1 MIVMLLVAVCVYL
14 NVQPA
19 ALAALG
25 VQDVLVPAREVAL
38 DAPGLAQEAA
48 LVAPVLVQ
56 VVVQDALVRVR
67 EVVLGDVPVVQELAR
82 VDVADVL
89 VLVRVDVLDV
99 QELVQEVARVV
110 PARVPGDVKDVPVAL
125 VRAREVAQEDVLVA
139 QAVLALV
146 QDVPV
151 LVADAADVQVV
162 VLTALEDVLLLVKV
176 AQTQAASQDAEAVI
190 VALDALD
197 VVDVEVLQF
206 QFHQLRN
213 LKFYMVKKEK

>member
-110 PARVPGDVKDVPVAL
+110 PVRVPGDALDVLAAL
-125 VRAREVAQEDVLVA
+125 VRVLVR
-139 QAVLALV
+139 V
-146 QDVPV
+146 QDAPA
-151 LVADAADVQVV
+151 LVADVEGVLDV
-162 VLTALEDVLLLVKV
+162 VLTALEDVQHLVRV
-176 AQTQAASQDAEAVI
+176 VQTQVVSQDAEVVI
-190 VALDALD
+190 VALDVLD
-197 VVDVEVLQF
+197 AVGVEVLQS